1 MFLEMPLPPCR
12 KRRHSPD
19 GSSSAATQNDTG
31 SSNVKVVIRVRPEN
45 EKETGS
51 RVVTQV
57 MNENVLVFDPK
68 EISESGYTGGRKR
81 PRDLRKRQ
89 NRDLKF
95 AFDYVFGPEVQTSEV
110 YEQTTKSI
118 LTGLLNGYNCSGMY
132 VRFTLNMLS
141 TSFRKSFF
149 AW

>member
-1 MFLEMPLPPCR
+1 MPLPTRR

-19 GSSSAATQNDTG
+19 VGGSTTSQNDAE
-31 SSNVKVVIRVRPEN
+31 SSNVKVVVRVRPEN
-45 EKETGS
+45 EREKGS

-68 EISESGYTGGRKR
+68 ENTESGYNGGRKK

-95 AFDYVFGPEVQTSEV
+95 AFDQVFGPEVPTSDV

-118 LTGLLNGYNCSGMY
+118 LTGLLNGYNCSG
-132 VRFTLNMLS
+132 LS
-141 TSFRKSFF
+141 KSYLDNILFLF
-149 AW
+149 NTKKL